1 MKMRDYYKKMG
12 ICPMCKKKPAFSNF
26 VHCADCLEKIALNNI
41 KYRAKKHEEYERR
54 NNLSKKKRYQERKE
68 KGLCT
73 SCGKR
78 KKEHGMLCNLCWAK
92 RQRSRQAREYPKR
105 KRYGEHF
112 RERISAG
119 VCMYCGKEV
128 VPGYKFCESC
138 LQKRKRA
145 IGTSSCG
152 TWRKEINR
160 QWKTAKQKHSRSS

>member
-1 MKMRDYYKKMG
+1 MKTRDYYKKMG
-12 ICPMCKKKPAFSNF
+12 ICPMCKKKPAFGNF

-41 KYRAKKHEEYERR
+41 KYRAKKQEEYERR

-92 RQRSRQAREYPKR
+92 RQRGRQAREYPKR

-138 LQKRKRA
+138 LQKRKEA
-145 IGTSSCG
+145 ISTDSCD